1 MHLASVGR
9 NGKRLFKGKEDK
21 TVKEIQIQLPIAALN
36 DWLEGWG
43 EGVSWLAYD
52 DHLKLSSIHETVW
65 ISDGQIHTNWS
76 SGGWRIGINS
86 FYGILSGVALLI

>member
-36 DWLEGWG
+36 DWLEGQG
-43 EGVSWLAYD
+43 EGVSWLSYD
-52 DHLKLSSIHETVW
+52 GHLKLSSIHAVSMRQCGFPMARSTLTGAQG
-65 ISDGQIHTNWS
+65 DGE
-76 SGGWRIGINS
+76 
-86 FYGILSGVALLI
+86 